1 MINSFIEIRLVE
13 LRRIFKRH
21 NVKKAY
27 LFGSA
32 CTDLF
37 NENSDVDF
45 LVEPGDETD
54 PVLKGENL
62 WDLYY
67 ALKAFLNRDIDMI
80 TSDSL
85 QNRYFI
91 EEVNRTSV
99 PIYG

>member
-1 MINSFIEIRLVE
+1 MINSFIETRLVE

-32 CTDLF
+32 CTDSF

>member
-91 EEVNRTSV
+91 DEVNRTSV